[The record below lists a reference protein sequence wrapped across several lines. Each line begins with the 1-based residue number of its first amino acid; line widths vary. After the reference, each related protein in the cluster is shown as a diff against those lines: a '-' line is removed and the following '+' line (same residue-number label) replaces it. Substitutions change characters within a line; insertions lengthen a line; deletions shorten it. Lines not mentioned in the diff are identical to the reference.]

1 MPRLTVTTRVD
12 ALERDRHMRRNLGIP
27 VITGHIARN
36 DSEIVG
42 DDMELFVR
50 FVGSELPAS
59 KRTNLV

>member
-1 MPRLTVTTRVD
+1 
-12 ALERDRHMRRNLGIP
+12 MRRNLGIP